1 MRAAVVVVALAGL
14 AALAGCDPEIISGA
28 YFCGPQM
35 SCPSG
40 EVCSAADGTCG
51 RPELARPF
59 ACDPGSETGEPND
72 VPAAATPISVSACPG
87 MSLEQAG
94 CLPAATD
101 VDWVAVTA
109 ISDCVGGPL
118 AVNVRYSAAFA
129 PAVVDLMSPDGA
141 TVLGT
146 ATPCNIT
153 GGIGEND
160 AVCLDAIVPAS
171 GTAVIRI
178 GLDPDLDCDGACD
191 FTRYS
196 VTASA
201 DSL

>member
-1 MRAAVVVVALAGL
+1 MRAAAVVVAVALA
-14 AALAGCDPEIISGA
+14 AVAGCDPEIVSGA

-51 RPELARPF
+51 RAELARPF
-59 ACDPGSETGEPND
+59 ACDPGSEAGEPND
-72 VPAAATPISVSACPG
+72 LPAAATPLSVSACPG
-87 MSLEQAG
+87 VSLEQAG
-94 CLPAATD
+94 CLPAGSD
-101 VDWVAVTA
+101 VDWLAVTA
-109 ISDCVGGPL
+109 SPDCVGGPL

-146 ATPCNIT
+146 AMPCNIT

-160 AVCLDAIVPAS
+160 GVCLDAIVPSS
-171 GTAVIRI
+171 GTALIRI
-178 GLDPDLDCDGACD
+178 GLDPELDCDGACD
-191 FTRYS
+191 FMHYS